1 MAKPVVLTHLAHVPA
16 FVPPKARLPNST
28 RPADCEG
35 LPELDGAVAAANELP
50 RRNPVAV
57 LDAAHVKSECIKAA
71 EATLPPTELDEV
83 RRTWRS
89 NGRLLSWA
97 HMAVAKGTNIELHCH
112 PNVEVIY
119 VISGALSEDRLK
131 RKEEPEN
138 DRFLEGCA
146 AVLDADLSQTT
157 KDDFETR
164 THRAG
169 SAFANE
175 IGSVHRSYTDEGCEL
190 LVLWGGCHARVSK
203 PPPFMVE
210 GVREFAP
217 VEAFRHDCSDWIMN
231 ALADAGCTNVYGGHG
246 GALVPLVN
254 AVCANPRLNW
264 ICVRNEANASLMAA
278 AEAKLTGRLA
288 CCIATSGPGATNLTT
303 GLVEACQDR
312 LPVVC
317 LTGLKPRQSLHFAEF
332 QDVDQSRLFA
342 GGGVS
347 FSVDVASPESLIPLL
362 RDAVSTAVTQRT
374 CVHLAI
380 PVDVQA
386 APAPLPFKRFCAAAA
401 QERVMRRWGP
411 DAEAVAKVATLVR
424 ATPRVVIALGA
435 KAALCDGASFAR
447 LARLAH
453 APILYRLDAKGLVD
467 EHDPLAF
474 GVVGVHGKPGLEHA
488 AALVA
493 TAELVLAFGV
503 EDHSLLLC
511 SNQCTKPDTPST
523 HTCSRTQTH

>member
-1 MAKPVVLTHLAHVPA
+1 MAPVALTHLAHVPA

-35 LPELDGAVAAANELP
+35 LPELDGAVAACNELP

-97 HMAVAKGTNIELHCH
+97 HMAVAKGTIIKLHCH

-131 RKEEPEN
+131 RTEAP
-138 DRFLEGCA
+138 DGGRFLEGCA

-169 SAFANE
+169 AAFANE

-190 LVLWGGCHARVSK
+190 LVLWGGCHAPVAK
-203 PPPFMVE
+203 PPPFMIG
-210 GVREFAP
+210 GVREYEP
-217 VEAFRHDCSDWIMN
+217 VEAFRRDCSDWIMN

-264 ICVRNEANASLMAA
+264 VCVRNEANASLMAA

-303 GLVEACQDR
+303 GLVEAVQDR

-362 RDAVSTAVTQRT
+362 RDAVSTAVTRRT

-380 PVDVQA
+380 PVDVRA
-386 APAPLPFKRFCAAAA
+386 CVEIKFNGAFVLNRPCDIHSTGPGRPGAPAVQALLCRRGAGARDAALGPGQRGRGQGRDVGSGVAA
-401 QERVMRRWGP
+401 RRHRAGREGG
-411 DAEAVAKVATLVR
+411 ALRRGLVR
-424 ATPRVVIALGA
+424 AAGPTGPRADPVSTG
-435 KAALCDGASFAR
+435 R
-447 LARLAH
+447 E
-453 APILYRLDAKGLVD
+453 GL
-467 EHDPLAF
+467 
-474 GVVGVHGKPGLEHA
+474 
-488 AALVA
+488 
-493 TAELVLAFGV
+493 
-503 EDHSLLLC
+503 S
-511 SNQCTKPDTPST
+511 
-523 HTCSRTQTH
+523 